1 MDFEKQMNDKVVEIE
16 NVIQAY
22 MPKEY
27 TFQKTIIDAMDYT
40 MSAGGKRIRPM
51 LMKACYDL
59 FGGTANVVEPFMAA
73 IEMIHTYSL
82 IHDDLPA
89 LDNDDYRRGRKTAH
103 IVYGEDMA
111 ILAGDAL
118 LNYAFETATKAFDLI
133 MSQNLLDIDT
143 ETIANDTSTLYVYVN
158 ELNQRKSVERA
169 LQVLSSKPG
178 IYGMIGGQVVDVELT
193 GSTLTEE
200 QLVYIYEN
208 KTGALIESSMM
219 IGAILA
225 GVDESTIEKIQKVAY
240 NIGMAFQIQDDILDE
255 TSTFEELGKAL
266 HSDEKNGK
274 VTYVTI
280 HGIKESR
287 NEIEKLSRE
296 AIEILESM
304 DGDSEFLQHLIEYLI
319 DRKN

>member
-1 MDFEKQMNDKVVEIE
+1 MNFNEQMKEKVTYIE
-16 NVIQAY
+16 SVIGAY
-22 MPKEY
+22 MPQDC
-27 TFQKTIIDAMDYT
+27 TFQKTIADAMNYT

-51 LMKACYDL
+51 LMKASFDL
-59 FGGTANVVEPFMAA
+59 YGGDSKLVEPFMAA

-111 ILAGDAL
+111 ILAGDGL
-118 LNYAFETATKAFDLI
+118 LNYAFETAGKAFDLLETNSI
-133 MSQNLLDIDT
+133 LDDV
-143 ETIANDTSTLYVYVN
+143 AQLNN
-158 ELNQRKSVERA
+158 EKALALVSELKMRRNVEWA
-169 LQVLSSKPG
+169 MQILAHKPG

-193 GSTLTEE
+193 GSKLNEE
-200 QLVYIYEN
+200 QLTYIYEN
-208 KTGALIESSMM
+208 KTGALIEASMM
-219 IGAILA
+219 IGAVLA
-225 GVDESTIEKIQKVAY
+225 GADADGIEKIAKVAY

-274 VTYVTI
+274 VTYVAI
-280 HGIKESR
+280 HGLEESKQEVER
-287 NEIEKLSRE
+287 LSRE
-296 AIEILESM
+296 AITLLQSIE
-304 DGDSEFLQHLIEYLI
+304 GDSSFLQELTEYLI